1 MTWLD
6 STPLDLCTVSATLGE
21 RISLVSLSFFRI
33 AVFTDVSFSA
43 LLACEEKSYSSNRYV
58 FLRVKSLLKVL
69 RCVPHHI
76 HFLIQY
82 LKIDLTILTDPTQKN
97 SALLPSIFALLTK
110 VKTDRRIDNVHRFAL
125 PVLRCSSQ
133 KRSLKR
139 IAGRTGVEALRMR
152 FLSWKLDMK
161 EGV

>member
-1 MTWLD
+1 MTWLH

-21 RISLVSLSFFRI
+21 RICLVNLSFFCI

-43 LLACEEKSYSSNRYV
+43 HLACEEKNSSNQYVGV
-58 FLRVKSLLKVL
+58 FLKVKSLLKVL

-76 HFLIQY
+76 HFLIQN
-82 LKIDLTILTDPTQKN
+82 LKIDLTRLTDPTQKN

-125 PVLRCSSQ
+125 PVLHCSF
-133 KRSLKR
+133 
-139 IAGRTGVEALRMR
+139 LRKD
-152 FLSWKLDMK
+152 L
-161 EGV
+161 